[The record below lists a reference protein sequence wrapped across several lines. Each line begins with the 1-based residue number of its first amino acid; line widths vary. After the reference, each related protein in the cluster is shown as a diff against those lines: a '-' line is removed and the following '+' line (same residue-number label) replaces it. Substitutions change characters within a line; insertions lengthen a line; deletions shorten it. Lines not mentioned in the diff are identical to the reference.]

1 LSESNPKT
9 VVEES
14 SMSSQIPADLRYTE
28 SHEWVRANDDGTVT
42 VGITDHAQHLLGDL
56 VFVEIPEIGRP
67 VAAAES
73 CAVVESVKAAS
84 DVFSPLDGVIVE
96 VNEALA
102 DDPELINQD
111 PYGEG
116 WIFRL
121 KTTAN
126 LEALLEATAY
136 EAIARAEDE
145 DDPSLA
151 NPRLAD

>member
-1 LSESNPKT
+1 
-9 VVEES
+9 
-14 SMSSQIPADLRYTE
+14 MSSNIPTDLRYTE

-56 VFVEIPEIGRP
+56 VFVEIPEVGRA

-84 DVFSPLDGVIVE
+84 DVYSPLEGVIVE

-102 DDPELINQD
+102 DTPELINED
-111 PYGEG
+111 PYGDG

-121 KTTAN
+121 KTAAV
-126 LEALLEATAY
+126 LDGLLDAVAY
-136 EAIARAEDE
+136 EAIAIADDEDE
-145 DDPSLA
+145 DASSLA
-151 NPRLAD
+151 NPRLVE

>member
-1 LSESNPKT
+1 
-9 VVEES
+9 
-14 SMSSQIPADLRYTE
+14 MSSNIPVDLCYSE
-28 SHEWVRANDDGTVT
+28 SHEWARANDDGTVT

-56 VFVEIPEIGRP
+56 VFVEIPEVGRA

-84 DVFSPLDGVIVE
+84 DVYSPLEGVIVE

-102 DDPELINQD
+102 DTPELINED

-121 KTTAN
+121 KTTAT
-126 LEALLEATAY
+126 LDGLLDAAAY
-136 EAIARAEDE
+136 EAIAIADDEDE
-145 DDPSLA
+145 DASSLA
-151 NPRLAD
+151 NPRLVE